1 MSDDLYKRDA
11 DGLMQLNP
19 EAFEATRAVWDA
31 ENAAARE
38 ITKILNG
45 LPTRESAR
53 KMLAGL
59 AGIAIDDDVFK
70 FAGVAA
76 VDDDYLRAFQNF
88 VALIGDQMRDVLGFD
103 PSEC

>member
-1 MSDDLYKRDA
+1 MTDNFYKRDA
-11 DGLMQLNP
+11 DGLTQLNP
-19 EAFEATRAVWDA
+19 DAFAAMRAAWEAEG
-31 ENAAARE
+31 AAHRE

-53 KMLAGL
+53 KMLVGL
-59 AGIAIDDDVFK
+59 ASTAIDDDVFM
-70 FAGVAA
+70 FAGAAA
-76 VDDDYLRAFQNF
+76 VDDDYRRAFQNF